1 MLSLNPSI
9 PLSDYFS
16 NFNTF
21 KVNFNFKPL
30 TKSLTE
36 GTLVLPSTI
45 AEDSEDDSDCEFV
58 IEYVTDSE
66 EDE

>member
-1 MLSLNPSI
+1 MSLNISYKLI
-9 PLSDYFS
+9 HLSVISY
-16 NFNTF
+16 F

-36 GTLVLPSTI
+36 GTLVLPQTI
-45 AEDSEDDSDCEFV
+45 LEDSEDEDEDCEFV

-66 EDE
+66 EEE